1 LRNSC
6 LGVGG
11 RRYAYL
17 MADTDKLVWIDLEMT
32 GLELDR
38 HVIVE
43 IACVVT
49 DGNLQP
55 VDDGVS
61 YVVAATAHELEQMDD
76 FVINMHTTSGLLPE
90 IEQGIS
96 VSDAEQL
103 ILTYV
108 QSHVSEARKAPLAG
122 SSVYVDRGFLSK
134 YMPTLDAYLHYRIV
148 DVSSVKEL
156 TRRWFPRVYFASP
169 QKEGNH
175 RALADIFDSIKEL
188 AYYRSTVFVQGD
200 GPDTRTARSI
210 ASDLTTK

>member
-1 LRNSC
+1 
-6 LGVGG
+6 
-11 RRYAYL
+11 
-17 MADTDKLVWIDLEMT
+17 MADNDKLVWIDLEMT
-32 GLELDR
+32 GLEVDR

-49 DGNLQP
+49 DAELTP
-55 VDDGVS
+55 VDEGVS
-61 YVVAATAHELEQMDD
+61 FVVTATAHELEQMDE

-90 IEQGIS
+90 IADGIS

-103 ILTYV
+103 VLAYV
-108 QSHVSEARKAPLAG
+108 QSHVPEARKAPLAG
-122 SSVYVDRGFLSK
+122 SSVYVDRGFLSR

-156 TRRWFPRVYFASP
+156 TRRWYPRVYFASP
-169 QKEGNH
+169 AKEGNH

-188 AYYRSTVFVQGD
+188 TYYRSAVFVPGE
-200 GPDTRTARSI
+200 GPDTKTARSI

>member
-1 LRNSC
+1 M
-6 LGVGG
+6 GG

-17 MADTDKLVWIDLEMT
+17 MADNDMLVWVDLEMT
-32 GLELDR
+32 GLDLDR

-55 VDDGVS
+55 VDEGVS
-61 YVVAATAHELEQMDD
+61 FVVTATDHELEQMDE

-90 IEQGIS
+90 IADGIS

-103 ILTYV
+103 VLAYV

-156 TRRWFPRVYFASP
+156 TRRWYPRVYFASP

-188 AYYRSTVFVQGD
+188 TYYRSAVFVSGE
-200 GPDTRTARSI
+200 GPDTKTARSI